1 MSHEIESFASFR
13 EPAWHGLGTVFTEK
27 VDTAGMLAVSGL
39 AGWNV
44 RIEDETLPAGYTSVD
59 PMRLIV
65 RDNPFTGQPE
75 VLGHGRGRYEILS
88 PEDVFSLADGIMEA
102 NPESTWETAGSLR
115 GGTQIFGT
123 MSLDRETV
131 LDPTGVADKVETYLL
146 VASSFNGTMAVQA
159 MVTPTRVVCA
169 NTLAV
174 ALHGATT
181 KFKMRHTQSVN
192 GKVAEARNT
201 LGLVNKYMDK
211 FDELAKALIE
221 RTVTDDEFDSIIK
234 KAYPMPEDN
243 DRGQQTK
250 WQTKYDG
257 IWETYR
263 GQYNNT
269 ITGTAWG
276 VWNGLTESLDYN
288 RGTRTNANG
297 DTNNE
302 TLLMDASGMTD
313 GQNAEKS
320 RLLAIVQGMLANA

>member
-13 EPAWHGLGTVFTEK
+13 QPAWHGLGTVFTEK

-44 RIEDETLPAGYTSVD
+44 RIEDETLPEGYTTVD

-75 VLGHGRGRYEILS
+75 ILGHGRGRYEILS
-88 PEDVFSLADGIMEA
+88 PEDVFSLAEGIMEA
-102 NPESTWETAGSLR
+102 DPNATWETAGSLR

-123 MSLDRETV
+123 MSLERETV
-131 LDPTGVADKVETYLL
+131 LDPSGVADKVETYLL

-174 ALHGATT
+174 ALQGATT

-221 RTVTDDEFDSIIK
+221 RTVTDNEFDAIIK

-257 IWETYR
+257 IWDTYR

-269 ITGTAWG
+269 ITNTAWG
-276 VWNGLTESLDYN
+276 IWNGLTEALDYN

-297 DTNNE
+297 ETNNE